1 MGSAIIL
8 ASYACCSPSYAAVTS
23 TADCA
28 LRCSVL
34 RQFAALRHR
43 AAPRSVGRQLLTFNS
58 ASDAL
63 DGHTLQVRVFE
74 LLRWLGPRHTR
85 VRNQMRSSRSSTVP
99 YDIGPKRSMG
109 HFLGAEKINFLIRD
123 IDDAAMAGASVES
136 CRFVVLRSPRR
147 RLGSILD
154 MGNRLRRM
162 RGRSHRCLHISKVLF
177 F

>member
-1 MGSAIIL
+1 M
-8 ASYACCSPSYAAVTS
+8 
-23 TADCA
+23 
-28 LRCSVL
+28 L

-136 CRFVVLRSPRR
+136 CRFVVLRSPGS
-147 RLGSILD
+147 RLGSVLD
-154 MGNRLRRM
+154 VRKRLRRI
-162 RGRSHRCLHISKVLF
+162 RGRFPLEMHLGRCISS
-177 F
+177 